1 MFIGIVGGMD
11 RQAAKL
17 VDIGRSAGCE
27 VECHTGHLNGSATV
41 GGLRT
46 LIERS
51 DLVVIVTD
59 LNSHNAVRLAR
70 RLASR
75 AHRPAKLVRRMGA
88 SQFAALVQ
96 EWQRG
101 AGRTPRHEVAG
112 SASGHGGSKNR
123 VRARP
128 ARIVDGPSTGT
139 AG

>member
-11 RQAAKL
+11 RQAARL

-27 VECHTGHLNGSATV
+27 VECHTGHVNGGANV

-51 DLVVIVTD
+51 DVVVIVTD

-88 SQFAALVQ
+88 SQFAALVETWRRDGIEAPRQ
-96 EWQRG
+96 KL
-101 AGRTPRHEVAG
+101 AG
-112 SASGHGGSKNR
+112 
-123 VRARP
+123 
-128 ARIVDGPSTGT
+128 
-139 AG
+139 